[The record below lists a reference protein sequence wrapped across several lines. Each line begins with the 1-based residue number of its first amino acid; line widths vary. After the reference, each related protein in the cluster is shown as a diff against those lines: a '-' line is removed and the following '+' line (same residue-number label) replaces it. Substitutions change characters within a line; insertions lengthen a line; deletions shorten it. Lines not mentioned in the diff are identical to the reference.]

1 MQRVVS
7 FCVDALM
14 PQENGAVLALQGP
27 PCSNIISIFCDGRR
41 AFSSPS
47 ASLTWMTLGLMFA
60 HALGAAGKAVAS
72 WYTCLAQSWGV
83 WLQEDQGAKASLCAS
98 WLTQRCCGLRQ
109 GKPHT
114 LTVLPRTHQG
124 PPQPHP
130 HPHPLRSI
138 GRENRG
144 PLQPQH
150 QAASHQQQQ
159 QEGERVM
166 RTVYLPT
173 ANSDSLMLRIES
185 LQAQLNEQVG
195 FCGTLLE
202 STVMG
207 SEGAS

>member
-1 MQRVVS
+1 MHWVLQSNELLQVAPDRPRSRECGLRRVQVS
-7 FCVDALM
+7 KLCFL
-14 PQENGAVLALQGP
+14 
-27 PCSNIISIFCDGRR
+27 S
-41 AFSSPS
+41 
-47 ASLTWMTLGLMFA
+47 TL
-60 HALGAAGKAVAS
+60 
-72 WYTCLAQSWGV
+72 
-83 WLQEDQGAKASLCAS
+83 
-98 WLTQRCCGLRQ
+98 LTQGCRGLRQ

-114 LTVLPRTHQG
+114 LTVLPRTQQG

-130 HPHPLRSI
+130 HPLRSV

-150 QAASHQQQQ
+150 QAAPHRQQQ

-195 FCGTLLE
+195 FRGTLLE
-202 STVMG
+202 SAVVVLA
-207 SEGAS
+207 GASQPEFQATQLAVQSCHGMLS